1 MAAFSSRR
9 TRNAVRHGALG
20 LALALPLVVGL
31 PTQAQSEAAETER
44 DEAQLED
51 VQVNALEDGLSDE
64 PGAQEPIEVVRLPL
78 PVLAELVEDE
88 QPRVLITDWRGH
100 RWSPRAGAS

>member
-44 DEAQLED
+44 DETQLED
-51 VQVNALEDGLSDE
+51 VQVEAQGDGLSEE
-64 PGAQEPIEVVRLPL
+64 PGAAEPIEVVPAPASVRWPS
-78 PVLAELVEDE
+78 
-88 QPRVLITDWRGH
+88 RSRRRRSNRGC
-100 RWSPRAGAS
+100 